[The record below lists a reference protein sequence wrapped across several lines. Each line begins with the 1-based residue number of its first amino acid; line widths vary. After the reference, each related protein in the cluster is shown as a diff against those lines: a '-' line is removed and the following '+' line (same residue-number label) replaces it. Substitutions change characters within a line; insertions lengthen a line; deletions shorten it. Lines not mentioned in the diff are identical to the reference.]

1 MNRSLSLLRPLNRGL
16 LAPRLVRPTVL
27 SPAFSNLRL
36 RAYASKTGQE
46 GVKSGS
52 SGTAE
57 VPKENP
63 HADQQNATSS
73 AAEEVCLFFFF
84 RQMSGETLC
93 GQGSG

>member
-1 MNRSLSLLRPLNRGL
+1 MT
-16 LAPRLVRPTVL
+16 PRAIRPTAL
-27 SPAFSNLRL
+27 QPAFTRLNL

-46 GVKSGS
+46 GVTSGS

-73 AAEEVCLFFFF
+73 AAEEVRRIPSMRYPQSIVADIYLDQ
-84 RQMSGETLC
+84 RYR
-93 GQGSG
+93 